1 MGDASDAGTSDT
13 IPLADFPWRPAV
25 GEGSVLAGS
34 RQTINRGELSAFG
47 YFLAAAHGRCDVVEQ
62 LVACGKIT
70 ATLGMPLDPQAARRD
85 VPLLQAAI
93 AQELARERETPVVAA
108 DVHIHRVDAHVR
120 RQRVASERDPLSLV
134 SFTVVPS
141 AERMRIQ
148 LVRQRVQS
156 AAFAKNV
163 LHAVQHVAPQL
174 RQAEVVRGGD
184 KRARA
189 ARQRVR
195 WLGEP

>member
-1 MGDASDAGTSDT
+1 M
-13 IPLADFPWRPAV
+13 
-25 GEGSVLAGS
+25 
-34 RQTINRGELSAFG
+34 
-47 YFLAAAHGRCDVVEQ
+47 AAAHGRCDVVEQ

-70 ATLGMPLDPQAARRD
+70 ATLGLPLDPQAARRD

-93 AQELARERETPVVAA
+93 AQELARQRETPVVAA

-163 LHAVQHVAPQL
+163 LHAVQQGHVDD
-174 RQAEVVRGGD
+174 RVVPVPAATLCGTEASRSREEGAGVGD
-184 KRARA
+184 EDWGAGLGLVGDEWEHKATGEGLVG
-189 ARQRVR
+189 QVR
-195 WLGEP
+195 SVQFGVDDVDELGCSALH